1 MSGLPFAA
9 AFDSDFGLR
18 FDGGKRRRGDEV
30 PAAHPE
36 HLHAQQMHAQMHAQQ
51 MYPARAQQMRMHQL
65 QQVRRWDD
73 GQPRS
78 GGNA

>member
-1 MSGLPFAA
+1 M
-9 AFDSDFGLR
+9 
-18 FDGGKRRRGDEV
+18 
-30 PAAHPE
+30 
-36 HLHAQQMHAQMHAQQ
+36 HAQQQMHAQQ